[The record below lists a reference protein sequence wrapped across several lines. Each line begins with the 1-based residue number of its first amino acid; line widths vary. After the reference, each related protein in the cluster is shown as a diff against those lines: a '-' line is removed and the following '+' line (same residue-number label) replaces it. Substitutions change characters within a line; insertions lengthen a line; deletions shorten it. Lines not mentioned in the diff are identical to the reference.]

1 MSSLGAAALIV
12 SALAMDEF
20 AHRDKRMRSTFG
32 QGIVIHK
39 EGEPGSRMESTR
51 EHHKQIKRNKR
62 KRKNKKGY

>member
-1 MSSLGAAALIV
+1 MSRLAAALVV

-20 AHRDKRMRSTFG
+20 AYRDKRMRNTFG

-39 EGEPGSRMESTR
+39 EGEPGSRREDVR

-62 KRKNKKGY
+62 NRKNRKGY